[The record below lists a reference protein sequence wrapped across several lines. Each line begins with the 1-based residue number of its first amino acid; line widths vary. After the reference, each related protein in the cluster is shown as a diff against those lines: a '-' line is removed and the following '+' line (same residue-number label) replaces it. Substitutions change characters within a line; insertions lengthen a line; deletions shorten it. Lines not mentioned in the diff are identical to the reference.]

1 LYAQN
6 VPNSVRSKEQI
17 EMQTMEKRR
26 WRLKGPE
33 MEGPIARW
41 YARVRGSQTQIRA
54 YRKQALELTADL
66 PDGGEVLEV
75 APGPGY
81 LSIEMARVRRFHVKA
96 LDISHT
102 FVQIAS
108 ANARDAGVDVDFR
121 QGDAARMPFESESFD
136 LIVCQAA
143 FKNFTLP
150 QTALA
155 EMHRVLRTGGTA
167 VIQDMSRDATHADI
181 GAEVK
186 GMELGR
192 LSSFMTKAT
201 LERLR
206 NRAYSPAQFERLVKE
221 SPFQSWEITTSG
233 IGLEVR
239 LEKTTTSIR
248 EGAKP

>member
-1 LYAQN
+1 
-6 VPNSVRSKEQI
+6 
-17 EMQTMEKRR
+17 MEKRR

-41 YARVRGSQTQIRA
+41 YARVRGSQSQIRA
-54 YRKQALELTADL
+54 YRKQALELTAGL
-66 PDGGEVLEV
+66 QDGAQVLEV

-81 LSIEMARVRRFHVKA
+81 LSIEMARFRRFHVTA

-102 FVQIAS
+102 FVEIAS
-108 ANARDAGVDVDFR
+108 ANAWEAGVDVDFR
-121 QGDAARMPFESESFD
+121 QGDAARMPFENDSFD

-167 VIQDMSRDATHADI
+167 VIQDMSRDATHADVE
-181 GAEVK
+181 AEVK
-186 GMELGR
+186 DMELGR

-206 NRAYSPAQFERLVKE
+206 NRAYSTAQFERLAKE
-221 SPFQSWEITTSG
+221 SPFQSCEITTAG

-239 LEKTTTSIR
+239 LQKVGR
-248 EGAKP
+248 P

>member
-1 LYAQN
+1 
-6 VPNSVRSKEQI
+6 
-17 EMQTMEKRR
+17 MQTMEKRR

-41 YARVRGSQTQIRA
+41 YARVRGSQSQIRA
-54 YRKQALELTADL
+54 CRKQALELTAGL
-66 PDGGEVLEV
+66 QDGAQVLEV

-81 LSIEMARVRRFHVKA
+81 LSIEMARLRRFHVTA

-102 FVQIAS
+102 FVEIAS
-108 ANARDAGVDVDFR
+108 ANAWEAGVDVDFR
-121 QGDAARMPFESESFD
+121 LGDAARMPFENDSFD

-167 VIQDMSRDATHADI
+167 VIQDMSRDATHADVE
-181 GAEVK
+181 AEVK
-186 GMELGR
+186 DMELGR

-206 NRAYSPAQFERLVKE
+206 NRAYSTAQFERLAKE
-221 SPFQSWEITTSG
+221 SPFQSCEITTAG

-239 LEKTTTSIR
+239 LQKVGR
-248 EGAKP
+248 A

>member
-1 LYAQN
+1 
-6 VPNSVRSKEQI
+6 
-17 EMQTMEKRR
+17 MQTMETRR
-26 WRLKGPE
+26 WRFKGPE

-41 YARVRGSQTQIRA
+41 YARVRGSQSQLEA
-54 YRKQALELTADL
+54 YRNQAADLTAGL
-66 PDGGEVLEV
+66 PDGAMVLEA

-81 LSIEMARVRRFHVKA
+81 LSIEIARLRRFQVTA

-102 FVQIAS
+102 FAQIATE
-108 ANARDAGVDVDFR
+108 NARRARVGVDFQ
-121 QGDAARMPFESESFD
+121 QGDVARMPFEAETFD

-150 QTALA
+150 RTALA
-155 EMHRVLRTGGTA
+155 EMHRVLRAGGTA

-181 GAEVK
+181 EGEVAT
-186 GMELGR
+186 MNLGW

-206 NRAYSPAQFERLVKE
+206 NRAYSPLQFELLVAE
-221 SPFQSWEITTSG
+221 SPFQTCDITTAG

-239 LEKTTTSIR
+239 LKKSATTN
-248 EGAKP
+248 

>member
-1 LYAQN
+1 
-6 VPNSVRSKEQI
+6 
-17 EMQTMEKRR
+17 MQTMEKRR

-41 YARVRGSQTQIRA
+41 YARVRGSESQVRA
-54 YRKQALELTADL
+54 YRKQAFELTAGL
-66 PDGGEVLEV
+66 PDGAQVLEV

-81 LSIEMARVRRFHVKA
+81 LSIETARLRRFHVTA
-96 LDISHT
+96 LDISRT

-108 ANARDAGVDVDFR
+108 ANAWDAGVDVDFR
-121 QGDAARMPFESESFD
+121 HGDVARMPFESESFD

-155 EMHRVLRTGGTA
+155 EIHRVLRTGGTA
-167 VIQDMSRDATHADI
+167 VIQDMSRDATHADVE
-181 GAEVK
+181 AEVK

-206 NRAYSPAQFERLVKE
+206 NRAYSPAQFERLAKE
-221 SPFQSWEITTSG
+221 SPFPSWEITTSG

-239 LEKTTTSIR
+239 LK
-248 EGAKP
+248 K

>member
-1 LYAQN
+1 
-6 VPNSVRSKEQI
+6 
-17 EMQTMEKRR
+17 MEKRR

-41 YARVRGSQTQIRA
+41 YARVRGSQSQIRA
-54 YRKQALELTADL
+54 YRKQALELTAGL
-66 PDGGEVLEV
+66 QDGAQVLEV

-81 LSIEMARVRRFHVKA
+81 LSIEMARLRRFHVTA

-102 FVQIAS
+102 FVEIAS
-108 ANARDAGVDVDFR
+108 ANAWEAGVDVDFR
-121 QGDAARMPFESESFD
+121 LGDAARMPFENDSFD

-167 VIQDMSRDATHADI
+167 VIQDMSRDATHADVE
-181 GAEVK
+181 AEVK
-186 GMELGR
+186 DMELGR

-206 NRAYSPAQFERLVKE
+206 NRAYSTAQFERLAKE
-221 SPFQSWEITTSG
+221 SPFQSCEITTAG

-239 LEKTTTSIR
+239 LQKVGR
-248 EGAKP
+248 A